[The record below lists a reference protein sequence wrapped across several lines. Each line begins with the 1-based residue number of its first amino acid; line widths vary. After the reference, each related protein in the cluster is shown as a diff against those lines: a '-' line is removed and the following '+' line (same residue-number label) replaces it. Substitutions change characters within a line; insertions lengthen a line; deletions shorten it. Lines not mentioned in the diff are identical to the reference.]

1 MKGEPAGSPFLF
13 VLGAVQQ
20 RREGKYLCV
29 MKPLAK
35 AQLPTESGPFEVRAY
50 DSGFHDFPH
59 LVLLSKAEI
68 PAGETPLVRIH
79 SECWTGDVV
88 GSLKCDCGPQ
98 LDASLRRVAQ
108 DGGAVLYLRQEGR
121 GIGLVE
127 KLKAYNLQDQGL
139 DTFEANE
146 QLGHQRDARKF
157 DVAAKLLEDLGWAE
171 VRLMTNNPDKV
182 NALRAEGIRV
192 AEVVPIQ
199 FEPNEHNAAY
209 LAAKVREAGGAV

>member
-1 MKGEPAGSPFLF
+1 MLWPALDTK
-13 VLGAVQQ
+13 
-20 RREGKYLCV
+20 EGKYLCG

-35 AQLPTESGPFEVRAY
+35 AQLPTESGLFEVRAY

-59 LVLLSKAEI
+59 LVLLSKARVTSSQ
-68 PAGETPLVRIH
+68 APLVRIH
-79 SECWTGDVV
+79 SECWTGDVA
-88 GSLKCDCGPQ
+88 GSLKCDCGSQ
-98 LDASLRRVAQ
+98 LDASLKRVAQ

-146 QLGHQRDARKF
+146 ELGHQRDARKF
-157 DVAAKLLEDLGWAE
+157 DVAANLLKDLGWEE

-182 NALRAEGIRV
+182 KALREEGIQV
-192 AEVVPIQ
+192 TEVVPIQ

-209 LAAKVREAGGAV
+209 LAAKAKEAGGAV